1 MASSKMADSDTAGSR
16 NSQDIRLPNFDFHM
30 HTLFCD
36 GNNTPEQMAEAAY
49 RKGFAAIGFTTH
61 SAWPVT
67 TGCEMHPDHFQEYRA
82 EICRVKVLYAGKLSI
97 FLGLEQDYIP
107 PVTTSLSPFYAAFK
121 LDYSIGSVHYVHN
134 PDAPERGIFA
144 IDHTVEHVASGI
156 RDIFGGDTKKTVQ
169 TYFATEREMIA
180 KGGFDIIGHIDLVKK
195 RNKALHL
202 FDENDTWYKNE
213 LKATAEEAAKSGK
226 FVEINTG
233 GMSRGAID
241 TPYPSQ
247 YMLEI
252 LHERNVPI
260 VINSDAHSTEHIGY
274 AFDVA
279 VAGAVKAGYTESFV
293 LTTDGWKAFRL
304 V

>member
-1 MASSKMADSDTAGSR
+1 MTT
-16 NSQDIRLPNFDFHM
+16 PNFDFHM

-49 RKGFAAIGFTTH
+49 RKGFAAIGFSTH

-67 TGCEMHPDHFQEYRA
+67 TGCEMHPDRFQEYRA
-82 EICRVKVLYAGKLSI
+82 EICRVKEMYKGKLSI

-107 PVTTSLSPFYAAFK
+107 PVTTSLAPFYAEFK

-134 PDAPERGIFA
+134 PDKPELGIFPV
-144 IDHTVEHVASGI
+144 DHTVEHVAAGI
-156 RDIFGGDTKKTVQ
+156 RDIFGGDVKKTVQ
-169 TYFATEREMIA
+169 SYFAAEREMIA
-180 KGGFDIIGHIDLVKK
+180 RGGFDIIGHIDLVKK
-195 RNKALHL
+195 RNKALLL

-213 LKATAEEAAKSGK
+213 LKATADEAAKSGK

-304 V
+304 L